1 MSMGNIES
9 FHQIVDEKIV
19 KKVVGAKLFNAFKKL
34 FDSATEEYGSPEMS
48 DALNDGN
55 DGYNEGACN
64 FDQEEDESW
73 VKIRAAYDKVVNT
86 FKEKTGMNISFV
98 YFSGDGDFYDTIDS
112 NTWNWELN
120 YTDVWIPKKLTKKAK
135 EFQQKYGNIGLDQ
148 RFSIYA

>member
-9 FHQIVDEKIV
+9 YHQIVEENLV
-19 KKVVGAKLFNAFKKL
+19 KKVVGAKLFNVFKKK
-34 FDSATEEYGSPEMS
+34 FDNAPEEYGSPEMS

-55 DGYNEGACN
+55 DCYNEGSCD
-64 FDQEEDESW
+64 FDQENEKW
-73 VKIRAAYDKVVNT
+73 VEVRKAYDKVVST

-98 YFSGDGDFYDTIDS
+98 YFSGDGDLYDTIES